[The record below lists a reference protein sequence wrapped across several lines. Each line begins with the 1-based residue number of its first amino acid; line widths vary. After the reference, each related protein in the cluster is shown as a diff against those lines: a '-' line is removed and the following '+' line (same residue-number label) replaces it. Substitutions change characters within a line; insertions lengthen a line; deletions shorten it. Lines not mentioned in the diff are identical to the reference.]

1 MKFDKTKAMRDAERY
16 LAQGKIRSA
25 IGEYEQVIQND
36 PRDFGTLNILGDLY
50 IRTSSKA
57 QAVSCYNSVAEHYS
71 DLGFAQKAIAVYN
84 KISKLE
90 PNSVEVSAKLA
101 ELYKEKG
108 SVREARSHYVTLAEH
123 YQKTGKKVEAL
134 AIWKQI
140 ALLDQANTEVFSNIA
155 KTHLEEGQADEAI
168 EAYIEC
174 GNRYSTQKKHD
185 LALGCFE
192 KALEIKADDAKA
204 LGAFVSA
211 KFAVGRPDEAVEKLT
226 GLLAAQPF
234 NREIL
239 NLLIDCFVASGNL
252 GEAEKTVIKLVEQE
266 PANYPKF
273 LELAALYLE
282 NDDLVSTSRILSMSS
297 EHLLVGG
304 QASEFN
310 SLVRNI
316 LERDADHLEAL
327 RLLVRYCAW
336 EKDEGGFRDALVRL
350 AGIAKASGCADDERY
365 ALSQL
370 TMIFP
375 HETEYAERLRQ
386 INEEFGFA
394 AEEVGESLFDK
405 QFVGREPAA
414 NDLVT
419 DEVDVPVVFETNG
432 ADFEI
437 VETETEFFAEADEI
451 FAPELETFHGDVVD
465 EVDAIAEPAE
475 AEADLEP
482 SGEQKLQKEVESIRF
497 YIESGYLEL
506 ADKAIHEL
514 RGEFGER
521 DEITGLREH
530 YERETGQTTSVAA
543 EAEVEVEA
551 DPEVEHAAI
560 TTGSF
565 ELGELRSE
573 LGLEEPEA
581 ADESDYETHYHT
593 AVAYQEMGLIEQAI
607 REFQDAV
614 GIVSPSDGTRR
625 FFQCANLLGHCFM
638 EQGMPKLA
646 LKWFNRTLE
655 SEGLME
661 EEKQALWYEV
671 AAAHELDGDI
681 ENAAKFFEL
690 VYAENVDFRDVRD
703 RVKTVMAHH

>member
-1 MKFDKTKAMRDAERY
+1 MNFDKTKAMRDAERY
-16 LAQGKIRSA
+16 LAQGKIKSA
-25 IGEYEQVIQND
+25 IGEYEQVVRHD
-36 PRDFGTLNILGDLY
+36 PRDFGTLNLLGDLY

-57 QAVSCYNSVAEHYS
+57 KAVSCYSSVAEHFS
-71 DLGFAQKAIAVYN
+71 ELGFAQKAIAVYN

-134 AIWKQI
+134 TIWKQI
-140 ALLDQANTEVFSNIA
+140 ALLDQANTEVFSHIA
-155 KTHLEEGQADEAI
+155 QTHLELGETDEAI
-168 EAYIEC
+168 AAYVEC
-174 GNRYSTQKKHD
+174 SGRFTTQKKHGS
-185 LALGCFE
+185 ALEWIE
-192 KALEIKADDAKA
+192 KALSIKPEDPIA
-204 LGAFVSA
+204 LSAFVSA
-211 KFAVGRPDEAVEKLT
+211 KFATGSPDEAVERLER
-226 GLLAAQPF
+226 LLEAQPF
-234 NREIL
+234 NRDIL
-239 NLLIDCFVASGNL
+239 NLLIDCQVASDDL
-252 GEAEKTVIKLVEQE
+252 AEAERTVIKLVEQE

-273 LELAALYLE
+273 LELARLYLGK
-282 NDDLVSTSRILSMSS
+282 DDLTSTARILSMSS

-310 SLVRNI
+310 LLVRTI
-316 LERDADHLEAL
+316 LDSDPDNLDAL

-336 EKDEGGFRDALVRL
+336 QKDEEGFRDALVRL
-350 AGIAKASGCADDERY
+350 AGIAKASGCAEDERY

-375 HETEYAERLRQ
+375 HETEYVQRLSQ
-386 INEEFGFA
+386 INEEFGFEGEA
-394 AEEVGESLFDK
+394 VGENLFEK
-405 QFVGREPAA
+405 QFLSRGASAEPATGEFA
-414 NDLVT
+414 
-419 DEVDVPVVFETNG
+419 PVVFETN
-432 ADFEI
+432 ASDFALVDGVGI
-437 VETETEFFAEADEI
+437 SAEALETV
-451 FAPELETFHGDVVD
+451 APELETFHASVQEESPAAMETETEAFGDD
-465 EVDAIAEPAE
+465 SQTEM
-475 AEADLEP
+475 
-482 SGEQKLQKEVESIRF
+482 SGEQKLAKEIDSIRF
-497 YIESGYLEL
+497 YIESGYIEL

-521 DEITGLREH
+521 VELTELRE
-530 YERETGQTTSVAA
+530 YWERESGNGPAA
-543 EAEVEVEA
+543 AIEVEVEV
-551 DPEVEHAAI
+551 EVEQAAV

-565 ELGELRSE
+565 DLGELRSE
-573 LGLEEPEA
+573 LGLEEPETSN
-581 ADESDYETHYHT
+581 DSDYETHYHT

-614 GIVSPSDGTRR
+614 GIVSPNDGTRR

-655 SEGLME
+655 TDGLMD

-681 ENAAKFFEL
+681 ENAARYFEL

-703 RVKTVMAHH
+703 RVKSVMVQH

>member
-1 MKFDKTKAMRDAERY
+1 MKFDKIKAMRDAERY

-25 IGEYEQVIQND
+25 IGEYEQVIKND
-36 PRDFGTLNILGDLY
+36 PRDFGTLNLLGDLY
-50 IRTSSKA
+50 TRNSSKA

-140 ALLDQANTEVFSNIA
+140 ALLDPTNTDVFSNIA
-155 KTHLEEGQADEAI
+155 KTHLEEGQPDEAI

-174 GNRYSTQKKHD
+174 GNRYSTQKKYD
-185 LALGCFE
+185 LALGCVE
-192 KALEIKADDAKA
+192 KALEIKPDDAKA

-252 GEAEKTVIKLVEQE
+252 ADAEKAVIKLVEQE

-273 LELAALYLE
+273 LELAALYFE
-282 NDDLVSTSRILSMSS
+282 NGDLASTSRILSMSS

-316 LERDADHLEAL
+316 LDQDPDHLEAL

-336 EKDEGGFRDALVRL
+336 EKDEGGFRNALVRL
-350 AGIAKASGCADDERY
+350 AGIAKASGCTEDERY

-405 QFVGREPAA
+405 QFVDREIVA
-414 NDLVT
+414 NDLVAG
-419 DEVDVPVVFETNG
+419 EVDAPVVFETNG

-437 VETETEFFAEADEI
+437 VDTEPEFFPEADEI

-465 EVDAIAEPAE
+465 DGEPIAETVE
-475 AEADLEP
+475 AEADPEP
-482 SGEQKLQKEVESIRF
+482 SGEQKLEKEVESIRF
-497 YIESGYLEL
+497 YIENGYLEL
-506 ADKAIHEL
+506 AEKAINEL

-521 DEITGLREH
+521 DEIAGLREH
-530 YERETGQTTSVAA
+530 LERESGQATSVEA
-543 EAEVEVEA
+543 EAEA
-551 DPEVEHAAI
+551 AVEHAAI

-565 ELGELRSE
+565 DLGELRSE

-581 ADESDYETHYHT
+581 DDESDYETHYHT

-614 GIVSPSDGTRR
+614 GIVSPNDGTRR

-681 ENAAKFFEL
+681 ENAAKYFEL